1 MPPGVVRK
9 AFADED
15 ERTFAVYASKSGYA
29 FAGPSEFSVS
39 RAKIGVPREL
49 VVRMRPARVTCRV
62 VDEAGN
68 VLEDAV
74 VRLTPPEGPEI
85 KGGSVDVDVT
95 YKVDA
100 SLRKYHRSGVRCDH
114 GVVSREGDD
123 FCISFTDADFARSS
137 EPLAVEVTMEPA
149 RCVIDLSLVE
159 ETPTEAVLDT
169 VQVNV
174 GGRGFS
180 TDRRWSAP
188 LSEIPERLSIEIESR
203 THVLVGP
210 TFMNAEE
217 SARAQ
222 TLTVRPALVE
232 AAVYDEDRTLVEGA
246 DVWLKPVDDVHASS
260 LVVLD
265 KGTQQQSLVELGR
278 EYAVT
283 CRKERTRCSCATF
296 TATEDQLRALPPGA
310 ALKLEINARRTKYE
324 SVDITVRGLYD
335 VGSGQDDPA
344 TLASVSIN
352 DDDMGPARGTKD
364 VEAADATLS
373 TSCSLRGW
381 AQLPP
386 YSIPVGRGDD
396 TYPSGDGARV
406 DTSRAFCGCRRR
418 MLARERRRSH
428 DSSTHFWFCE
438 GPG

>member
-1 MPPGVVRK
+1 MYWRTRSYGSRRRRGRK
-9 AFADED
+9 S
-15 ERTFAVYASKSGYA
+15 T
-29 FAGPSEFSVS
+29 
-39 RAKIGVPREL
+39 
-49 VVRMRPARVTCRV
+49 T
-62 VDEAGN
+62 
-68 VLEDAV
+68 
-74 VRLTPPEGPEI
+74 
-85 KGGSVDVDVT
+85 SVDVDTV

-137 EPLAVEVTMEPA
+137 NPSQIEVTMEPA

-169 VQVNV
+169 VQVDV
-174 GGRGFS
+174 GERGFS
-180 TDRRWSAP
+180 TDRRWSAS
-188 LSEIPERLSIEIESR
+188 LSEIPERLSIEVESR

-222 TLTVRPALVE
+222 TLC
-232 AAVYDEDRTLVEGA
+232 AARARRSRRCTTKTHTLVEGA

-283 CRKERTRCSCATF
+283 CRKERLRCSCATF

-310 ALKLEINARRTKYE
+310 ALKLEINARRTQYE
-324 SVDITVRGLYD
+324 SVDITSKGPLRCWFWPGRPGD
-335 VGSGQDDPA
+335 VSF
-344 TLASVSIN
+344 SIH
-352 DDDMGPARGTKD
+352 
-364 VEAADATLS
+364 
-373 TSCSLRGW
+373 
-381 AQLPP
+381 Q
-386 YSIPVGRGDD
+386 
-396 TYPSGDGARV
+396 
-406 DTSRAFCGCRRR
+406 
-418 MLARERRRSH
+418 
-428 DSSTHFWFCE
+428 
-438 GPG
+438 

>member
-1 MPPGVVRK
+1 MRATEALIDLRVEDEDSTLLDDATVTLDGEAHATGSVSK
-9 AFADED
+9 AFSDED

-39 RAKIGVPREL
+39 RAKIGVRREL

-85 KGGSVDVDVT
+85 KGGSVDVDTT

-123 FCISFTDADFARSS
+123 FCISFTDADFASSS

-188 LSEIPERLSIEIESR
+188 LSEIPERLSIEVESR

-232 AAVYDEDRTLVEGA
+232 AVG
-246 DVWLKPVDDVHASS
+246 
-260 LVVLD
+260 
-265 KGTQQQSLVELGR
+265 
-278 EYAVT
+278 
-283 CRKERTRCSCATF
+283 
-296 TATEDQLRALPPGA
+296 LRRRPF
-310 ALKLEINARRTKYE
+310 ARRG
-324 SVDITVRGLYD
+324 RGR
-335 VGSGQDDPA
+335 
-344 TLASVSIN
+344 LAE
-352 DDDMGPARGTKD
+352 ARG
-364 VEAADATLS
+364 
-373 TSCSLRGW
+373 R
-381 AQLPP
+381 
-386 YSIPVGRGDD
+386 R
-396 TYPSGDGARV
+396 ARV
-406 DTSRAFCGCRRR
+406 LSCCPRQRDAATIIG
-418 MLARERRRSH
+418 
-428 DSSTHFWFCE
+428 
-438 GPG
+438 

>member
-1 MPPGVVRK
+1 M
-9 AFADED
+9 
-15 ERTFAVYASKSGYA
+15 
-29 FAGPSEFSVS
+29 
-39 RAKIGVPREL
+39 
-49 VVRMRPARVTCRV
+49 
-62 VDEAGN
+62 
-68 VLEDAV
+68 
-74 VRLTPPEGPEI
+74 
-85 KGGSVDVDVT
+85 
-95 YKVDA
+95 
-100 SLRKYHRSGVRCDH
+100 
-114 GVVSREGDD
+114 
-123 FCISFTDADFARSS
+123 
-137 EPLAVEVTMEPA
+137 
-149 RCVIDLSLVE
+149 
-159 ETPTEAVLDT
+159 
-169 VQVNV
+169 
-174 GGRGFS
+174 
-180 TDRRWSAP
+180 DRRWSAP

-210 TFMNAEE
+210 TVMNAEE

-232 AAVYDEDRTLVEGA
+232 AVVYDEDRTLVEGA

-283 CRKERTRCSCATF
+283 CRKERTRCSCADVHGHGGPTRVG
-296 TATEDQLRALPPGA
+296 TGRGVEARDQRAA
-310 ALKLEINARRTKYE
+310 DEIRERRLL
-324 SVDITVRGLYD
+324 VRGLYD

-386 YSIPVGRGDD
+386 YTVPLETVRH
-396 TYPSGDGARV
+396 
-406 DTSRAFCGCRRR
+406 
-418 MLARERRRSH
+418 L
-428 DSSTHFWFCE
+428 SSWK
-438 GPG
+438 